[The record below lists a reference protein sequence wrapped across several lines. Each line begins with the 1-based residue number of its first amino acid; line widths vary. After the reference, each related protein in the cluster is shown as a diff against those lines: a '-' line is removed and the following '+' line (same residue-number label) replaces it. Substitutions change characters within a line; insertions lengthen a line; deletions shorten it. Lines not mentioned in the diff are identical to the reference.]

1 MRLLFGVKAI
11 RTHLARTYSSSRFGK
26 VSKQT
31 GTKCAKTFCKKENSN
46 KGSKNRAYRICI
58 MLQDRAIF
66 HFCFVL
72 FVAMH
77 G

>member
-1 MRLLFGVKAI
+1 MCKNHIA
-11 RTHLARTYSSSRFGK
+11 
-26 VSKQT
+26 
-31 GTKCAKTFCKKENSN
+31 KKENSN

-72 FVAMH
+72 FVAMD